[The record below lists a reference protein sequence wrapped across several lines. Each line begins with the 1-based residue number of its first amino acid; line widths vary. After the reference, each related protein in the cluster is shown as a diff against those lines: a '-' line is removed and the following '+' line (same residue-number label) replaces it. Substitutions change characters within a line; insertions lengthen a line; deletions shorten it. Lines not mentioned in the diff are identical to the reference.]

1 MKPLAILLLLTSCAP
16 RFNELYLRSTY
27 ANDYTDLKVVQQG
40 GNYTLYRLHFATM
53 RIDTLPLVLTRHEE
67 TNPSF
72 WKTGHTLVSGF
83 TLGPE
88 PQTVQIHYYGP
99 ADEYQSG
106 SVRVG
111 KQQYTGFVVKRPVKG
126 FFEPVTYVAR

>member
-1 MKPLAILLLLTSCAP
+1 MKTLALLLLLTGCAP

-40 GNYTLYRLHFATM
+40 GNYTLYRLNFATM
-53 RIDTLPLVLTRHEE
+53 RIDTLPLVITRHEE
-67 TNPSF
+67 TQPTF

-99 ADEYQSG
+99 PHELQGG
-106 SVRVG
+106 SVRIG
-111 KQQYTGFVVKRPVKG
+111 QQHHIGYVVRRPGRK
-126 FFEPVTYVAR
+126 FFEPVTYANK